1 MKAIERHIFLI
12 LAGLMLLLAGL
23 TYVFLEREAP
33 GATDEQYATT
43 VQERVR
49 GEMRVSTDELA
60 EVSAHLRQLPDFSF
74 KTGSLPTQYPYF
86 IFKNRVLLF
95 WSDYRFVPNYGRI
108 ADVTNPRLVDFEPG
122 RYIVSRERIL
132 RGADTLDVV
141 SLVNVFRQYK
151 NTNTYLQSGYNPDLF
166 ALEPQQLLTTRGPAY
181 QNIYDNTPVFLF
193 SVVPP
198 RIDQFRNRST
208 PVNTVILA
216 TLGMIFLGLYVFR
229 EIRRLRRGR
238 HYETGFALLMSY
250 LVLLRGAMLYFGVPF
265 LFAEN
270 DLFNPRFYAAS
281 ALAPSL
287 GDLLLN
293 AGLVLILA
301 FYLVNY
307 FYRSRLYAWFI
318 QLPVRGGRWPVSVL
332 FVVLSYALFQA
343 CFAELNNIYEK
354 SQFTL
359 DITLSISFSGLKI
372 ACLLVFICISL
383 IYFLGQHLFAS
394 MFLRSHANQRWGLVW
409 LGAGSLLAV
418 GIAWPTGWLGN
429 WLWAVNGLYF
439 TVLYLFR
446 FPRVLYTFR
455 YKTSVYLFL
464 AAFTFAITTTVVV
477 YRQEVRKDVVHK
489 KEFAK
494 QLLAENDEFGEFLLE
509 KARESIAAD
518 TDIRRFFLKDTLFV
532 RERIQH
538 RVKNTHLDKYFDRYD
553 IEVLSFDRAGQP
565 LDRSPLAGSYAAVS
579 ARYQQPRYRTNKPG
593 LYFVN
598 EVRSAVIK
606 QYISFVNV
614 YRPADSLLLGF
625 VVLDLRLK
633 NEIPKSVYP
642 ELLVDKRFSQS
653 PDAQSYSY
661 AIFGSSSTAMQPR
674 MLFGTGSYNYE
685 RKMPPALL
693 QDSVL
698 YANGLAANNYQ
709 HVALRGAAGGRT
721 VVVSSPEYPFSSVFS
736 NFSFLFL
743 ILVLT
748 VIAAIVFY
756 AVRYGVSRFSLN
768 YSTRIQILLNMAFF
782 LPLLLVIVII
792 LSVISTNYISNQEGN
807 YISNTKNISANF
819 LTYYDE
825 FLQGKRSKDSM
836 EEELKKIARDADID
850 INLFDT
856 QGRLSTAT
864 RPLMYEGG
872 HLSKFINP
880 KAFVHIVEDKENQVL
895 LNESLGQKQ
904 YRTAYAGIKSYSG
917 RLLGVL
923 SVPYFYARPDL
934 DRQVMEVIASA
945 LSVFT
950 TLFLLFLVLSYFA
963 SNLLTGPLKLLT
975 QKIRRTNLDKLNEPI
990 QWQSDDE
997 IGLLIS
1003 EYNRMLVK
1011 LDENKRELS
1020 VSEKQSAWR
1029 EMAKQVAHEIKNPLT
1044 PMKLTLQ
1051 HLQRTLPNGAGDE
1064 NPKRTQLMRRTFDS
1078 LLEQIESLSDVATS
1092 FAEFAKMPMPRNE
1105 LFEITGVL
1113 NKAADLYADD
1123 ERIRL
1128 VKQIAPGPVM
1138 VIGDRQ
1144 LLGRILT
1151 NLIINGIQSV
1161 PAGRKPDIQLKL
1173 YTSPNDL
1180 NIEIHD
1186 NGAGIP
1192 EAIRTKVFLPNF
1204 STKQGGS
1211 GLGLAIAKRGIE
1223 HAGGN
1228 IWFETE
1234 EGVGTS
1240 FFLTLPLAS
1249 NPAAGQPNSG
1259 ALTQVNG

>member
-1 MKAIERHIFLI
+1 VKTIEKHIFLI
-12 LAGLMLLLAGL
+12 LAGLMLVLAGL
-23 TYVFLEREAP
+23 TYTLFEREAP
-33 GATDEQYATT
+33 GATDEQYAAT

-49 GEMRVSTDELA
+49 EEMRLSANDLA
-60 EVSAHLRQLPDFSF
+60 EIVTHLRKVNGSDF
-74 KTGSLPTQYPYF
+74 KTLSLPTQYPYF
-86 IFKNRVLLF
+86 IFKNRTLIY
-95 WSDYRFVPNYGRI
+95 WSDYRFVPDYGRV
-108 ADVTNPRLVDFEPG
+108 AGLTTPRLIDFEPG
-122 RYIVSRERIL
+122 RYIVSHDRVL
-132 RGADTLDVV
+132 RGTDTLDVV

-151 NTNTYLQSGYNPDLF
+151 NSNAYLQSGYNPDLF
-166 ALEPQQLLTTRGPAY
+166 ALEPQQLKTTKGPDY
-181 QNIYDNTPVFLF
+181 QNIYDNTATFLF
-193 SVVPP
+193 SLVPP
-198 RIDQFRNRST
+198 HIDQFRNRST

-216 TLGMIFLGLYVFR
+216 SLGLIFLGLYVFR
-229 EIRRLRRGR
+229 QIRKLRHGR
-238 HYETGFALLMSY
+238 HYETGFALLLGY
-250 LVLLRGAMLYFGVPF
+250 FVLLRGAMLYVGVPF
-265 LFAEN
+265 LFFEN

-281 ALAPSL
+281 AVAPSL

-293 AGLVLILA
+293 ALVVLILA
-301 FYLVNY
+301 LYLVNY
-307 FYRSRLYAWFI
+307 FYRSRLYAWLI
-318 QLPVRGGRWPVSVL
+318 RLPIRAARGPVSL
-332 FVVLSYALFQA
+332 AYVVLSYVLFQV
-343 CFAELNNIYEK
+343 CFVELNNIYEK

-372 ACLLVFICISL
+372 ACLCIFICISL
-383 IYFLGQHLFAS
+383 IYFLGQHLLAS
-394 MFLRSHANQRWGLVW
+394 LFLRFHANRGWGLIW
-409 LGAGSLLAV
+409 LLAGSVLAV
-418 GIAWPTGWLGN
+418 IMAWAMGWLGG
-429 WLWAVNGLYF
+429 WLWLVNGLYLS
-439 TVLYLFR
+439 VLYLAR

-455 YKTSVYLFL
+455 YKTSIYLFF
-464 AAFTFAITTTVVV
+464 AAFTCAIVTTSVV
-477 YRQEVRKDVVHK
+477 YRQEARKDVVHK

-509 KARESIAAD
+509 KAAESITTD

-538 RVKNTHLDKYFDRYD
+538 RVKSIHLDKYFDRYD

-565 LDRSPLAGSYAAVS
+565 LDSSPLAGNYASLA
-579 ARYQQPRYRTNKPG
+579 ARYQKPRYRTNKPG

-598 EVRSAVIK
+598 EVGNPVIK
-606 QYISFVNV
+606 QYVSFTNV
-614 YRPADSLLLGF
+614 YQPGDSLLLGF

-633 NEIPKSVYP
+633 NEMPKSVYP

-653 PDAQSYSY
+653 SDTQGYSY
-661 AIFGSSSTAMQPR
+661 AIFGASTAMMLPR

-685 RKMPPALL
+685 RKMPPAIL
-693 QDSVL
+693 QDSAL
-698 YANGLAANNYQ
+698 YTNGLAANGYQ
-709 HVALRGAAGGRT
+709 HVAVRGQNNGRT

-748 VIAAIVFY
+748 VIAVIGFY

-792 LSVISTNYISNQEGN
+792 LSVISNNYVTNQESN
-807 YISNTKNISANF
+807 YISNTKNIAANF
-819 LTYYDE
+819 LGYYDE

-836 EEELKKIARDADID
+836 DEELKKIARDADID
-850 INLFDT
+850 INLFNT
-856 QGRLSTAT
+856 QGRLVTAT

-880 KAFVHIVEDKENQVL
+880 KAFVHLVEDKENQIL
-895 LNESLGQKQ
+895 LNESLGEKQ
-904 YRTAYAGIKSYSG
+904 YRTAYAGIKAYNG

-950 TLFLLFLVLSYFA
+950 ALFLLFLVLSYFA
-963 SNLLTGPLKLLT
+963 SNLLTAPLKLLT

-1011 LDENKRELS
+1011 LEDNKRELS

-1051 HLQRTLPNGAGDE
+1051 HLQRTLPNADANDT

-1078 LLEQIESLSDVATS
+1078 LLEQIDSLSDVATS

-1128 VKQIAPGPVM
+1128 VKQIQAGPVM

-1161 PAGRKPDIQLKL
+1161 PPGRKPDIQLKL

-1180 NIEIHD
+1180 NVEIHD

-1249 NPAAGQPNSG
+1249 NPAAGQPNNG
-1259 ALTQVNG
+1259 AREVVG